1 MKRITRSRT
10 DRMILGVMGGVG
22 EYFAVDPNLIRLGYL
37 IILLVTGVLP
47 GLIAYFIAA
56 IIIPE
61 APLLTPSSPEAA
73 HDFEAV

>member
-22 EYFAVDPNLIRLGYL
+22 EYFVTDPNLIRLGYL

-47 GLIAYFIAA
+47 GLIAYFVAA

-61 APLLTPSSPEAA
+61 APLLTPSEPDTA
-73 HDFEAV
+73 HDAETV